1 MFLDNK
7 KRQPREQSVF
17 SRKKKQMSYNQVY
30 TRHENTN
37 IDIYLKIEE
46 SRALFREQSNQYA
59 MDQPQPLSSQLLMLT
74 EMSVKTMFF
83 LYDNTKRDQLSM

>member
-1 MFLDNK
+1 
-7 KRQPREQSVF
+7 
-17 SRKKKQMSYNQVY
+17 MSYNQVY

-59 MDQPQPLSSQLLMLT
+59 MD
-74 EMSVKTMFF
+74 
-83 LYDNTKRDQLSM
+83 